1 MIIKPIKRDKNTQTV
16 AENLSD
22 HQLCESKWLLG
33 LQSVSEVGSG
43 WYLALDLLE
52 R

>member
-1 MIIKPIKRDKNTQTV
+1 MIQTINKTPQKRQKHTDC
-16 AENLSD
+16 
-22 HQLCESKWLLG
+22 CESKWLLG